1 MSKIPRT
8 NSESAP
14 KRLDHEQVLT
24 AAEAL
29 VDKDGWR
36 ELTMTALANELGV
49 KVPSLY
55 NHVES
60 LEALRGELQNRTLRT
75 IGAVLNRKVMGRS
88 GPAALQALI
97 EAFRRF
103 ANTYPGRYDLAMQAP
118 INFDGFTDSTA
129 DAGAALAAVVRS
141 YGIDDPGFE
150 LQLSAFAALHGVVN
164 LEHAGFFPAF
174 IDTDRVFERIL
185 QIVLALF
192 ADAVPDEVQAS

>member
-1 MSKIPRT
+1 MSKLARVTSENAPR
-8 NSESAP
+8 
-14 KRLDHEQVLT
+14 RLDHEQVLA

-75 IGAVLNRKVMGRS
+75 LGATVNRKVMGRS
-88 GPAALQALI
+88 GPAALHALV

-103 ANTYPGRYDLAMQAP
+103 ANEHPGRYDLAMQAP
-118 INFDGFTDSTA
+118 VDFEDFTAATA
-129 DAGAALAAVVRS
+129 DAGAAMAAVVRS
-141 YGIDDPGFE
+141 YGIDDPTFE

-164 LEHAGFFPAF
+164 LEHAGFFPAS
-174 IDTDRVFERIL
+174 IDTNRVFERIL
-185 QIVLALF
+185 EIVLALF
-192 ADAVPDEVQAS
+192 ADALPDESQAS